1 MGRCRHYCLGFM
13 LFCIPI
19 QESKF
24 CHLCKF
30 SCFGSVQELCGK
42 GGVLFLAQAIL
53 KLNTMPRFVASAR
66 IVAAV
71 SRLKAKILSI
81 VSPRDESILFQC

>member
-1 MGRCRHYCLGFM
+1 M
-13 LFCIPI
+13 L
-19 QESKF
+19 S
-24 CHLCKF
+24 
-30 SCFGSVQELCGK
+30 SCFGPVQELCGK

-53 KLNTMPRFVASAR
+53 KLNIAPHFVASAR

-81 VSPRDESILFQC
+81 VSPTDECIVVYFLKVKNLLGV